1 MQENNKPW
9 RNQNIN
15 QKAKIFSH
23 ISFRRCTRM
32 MPLCTLNPDTH
43 SISPTRSEIMLPDKY
58 NYKIMLYTWLG
69 ERIVQGRKEKKITQK
84 ELAEKLNISV
94 SLLRAYERGEKKMSL
109 EKFVD
114 LCEALGF
121 APFYFLCDS
130 FPFLPENAEM

>member
-1 MQENNKPW
+1 
-9 RNQNIN
+9 
-15 QKAKIFSH
+15 
-23 ISFRRCTRM
+23 
-32 MPLCTLNPDTH
+32 
-43 SISPTRSEIMLPDKY
+43 MLPDKY

-69 ERIVQGRKEKKITQK
+69 ERIVQGREEKKITQK